1 MKSKKIVSLLLTSV
15 VAASIL
21 FTGCGDKPA
30 EKSNEKKTEQ
40 GSTDKKKEEPV
51 KKQEEVKAN
60 LNEKLTEDGK
70 FEITVESTEFAPK
83 LTINEVEQK
92 AKGKGKTLL
101 HVVSTVKNLGE
112 KNTVDKVVVVNGR
125 YDSKYEAMGTPI
137 IEGREKGDLQLDKD
151 AQDKVHYLIE
161 VDAEI
166 ATDETPMELM
176 ISSGKDSKI
185 LTISVSK

>member
-15 VAASIL
+15 VATSIL
-21 FTGCGDKPA
+21 FTGCSDKPA

-40 GSTDKKKEEPV
+40 GSAEKKKEEPV

-83 LTINEVEQK
+83 LTINEVEHK
-92 AKGKGKTLL
+92 AKAKGKTLL
-101 HVVSTVKNLGE
+101 HVVSNVKNLGE
-112 KNTVDKVVVVNGR
+112 KNTVDKVVTINGR
-125 YDSKYEAMGTPI
+125 YDSKYEAMGTPV

-161 VDAEI
+161 VDEEI
-166 ATDETPMELM
+166 ATDATPMELM

>member
-1 MKSKKIVSLLLTSV
+1 MKSKKMVSLILTSLL
-15 VAASIL
+15 AASVL

-30 EKSNEKKTEQ
+30 EKTDEKKTEQ
-40 GSTDKKKEEPV
+40 GSTEKKKDEPT

-60 LNEKLTEDGK
+60 LKEKLTEDGK

-83 LTINEVEQK
+83 LTINEVEYK

-125 YDSKYEAMGTPI
+125 YDSKYEAMGVPV
-137 IEGREKGDLQLDKD
+137 IEGREKGDLQLDKG
-151 AQDKVHYLIE
+151 AESKVHYLIE
-161 VDAEI
+161 VDEEI
-166 ATDETPMELM
+166 ATNATPMELM
-176 ISSGKDSKI
+176 ISSEKGSKI